1 MMSTGHIERIGLEE
15 FRISIKQF
23 SEQSKPKQS
32 IRLLPYVKESYL
44 NLLSDIFSLDG
55 SNTFWRPK

>member
-1 MMSTGHIERIGLEE
+1 MMSTGHIERIGPEE

-32 IRLLPYVKESYL
+32 TRLQPYVKESYL
-44 NLLSDIFSLDG
+44 NLLIDIISLHG
-55 SNTFWRPK
+55 SNTFWPPK

>member
-1 MMSTGHIERIGLEE
+1 MMSTGRIERTGPEE

-32 IRLLPYVKESYL
+32 IRLLPFAIKSLL
-44 NLLSDIFSLDG
+44 NLLSDIFSLHG
-55 SNTFWRPK
+55 SNAFWRTK